1 MILVSPELDK
11 FIINSDWEI
20 KPFDL
25 KLINNLKRNYPYQQ
39 IIFWVYEYYASYVD
53 EVEGDILDEID
64 YFKLLDRYYRYGITF
79 EDEDLYPKKRILYEK
94 ENFDEFEFGVKFEN
108 GVILLELL
116 YVYEESCKSLFLLDN
131 SYNLKQ
137 LLFNDV
143 KTINLK
149 DLDKGPITLSEVE
162 KWKIKVVNQQSDRK
176 TKLQLLDPNIY
187 HSLITFVVF
196 LKFNR
201 PCNKIDYELSY
212 DGISKVNKKFNNYK
226 DKYKHTK
233 IYEDKIFNKISG
245 FLNKN
250 ILIK

>member
-1 MILVSPELDK
+1 M
-11 FIINSDWEI
+11 
-20 KPFDL
+20 
-25 KLINNLKRNYPYQQ
+25 
-39 IIFWVYEYYASYVD
+39 
-53 EVEGDILDEID
+53 
-64 YFKLLDRYYRYGITF
+64 
-79 EDEDLYPKKRILYEK
+79 
-94 ENFDEFEFGVKFEN
+94 
-108 GVILLELL
+108 
-116 YVYEESCKSLFLLDN
+116 
-131 SYNLKQ
+131 
-137 LLFNDV
+137 
-143 KTINLK
+143 
-149 DLDKGPITLSEVE
+149 DKGPITLSEVE
-162 KWKIKVVNQQSDRK
+162 KWKRKVVNQQSDRK

>member
-1 MILVSPELDK
+1 MILFSPEMDR

-20 KPFDL
+20 KSFDL
-25 KLINNLKRNYPYQQ
+25 KLIDNLKRNYPYQK
-39 IIFWVYEYYASYVD
+39 IMFYVYDYSSSYID

-116 YVYEESCKSLFLLDN
+116 YVYEESCKSLFLLEN

-162 KWKIKVVNQQSDRK
+162 KWKRKVVNQQSDRK
-176 TKLQLLDPNIY
+176 KRLQLLDPNIY

-196 LKFNR
+196 SKFEGR
-201 PCNKIDYELSY
+201 PNNKIDYDLSWE
-212 DGISKVNKKFNNYK
+212 GIGGVNRKLNNYK
-226 DKYKHTK
+226 VKYKHMK
-233 IYEDKIFNKISG
+233 MYEDKIYNKIKN
-245 FLNKN
+245 FLK
-250 ILIK
+250 